1 MAIVLDIVIV
11 GVFLLSVF
19 LGWKRGFIKSLT
31 GLVAFAAALGVALW
45 LSTPI
50 AQWAYDAAVEPTITT
65 AIEDTRHTASLT
77 AQSSVDELVSALP
90 DGVRALLSA
99 AGIDLDG
106 NLIEQL
112 SPDNTAI
119 TADRLVSD
127 IIEPMIVSV
136 FRAVAMLLLFV
147 ITTIVMSLVMKVVDK
162 VLSGLP
168 LLKGANRLLGVIPG
182 AVNGVISVFIAIT
195 LIQLLCSFDI
205 LITAEAIRNSA
216 LIGWLDSMNFINLN
230 IG

>member
-1 MAIVLDIVIV
+1 MAIVLDIIIV
-11 GVFLLSVF
+11 GVFLLSVW

-50 AQWAYDAAVEPTITT
+50 AQWTYDAAVEPVITT
-65 AIEDTRHTASLT
+65 AIEETQHAALT
-77 AQSSVDELVSALP
+77 TPSSVDEMVDALP

-112 SPDNTAI
+112 SPDNAAV
-119 TADRLVSD
+119 TADQLVSD
-127 IIEPMIVSV
+127 VIEPMIVSI

-147 ITTIVMSLVMKVVDK
+147 ITVIVMSLLMKVVDK
-162 VLSGLP
+162 VLSSLP

-182 AVNGVISVFIAIT
+182 AVNGVISVFIAVT

-205 LITAEAIRNSA
+205 LITPEAIQNSA
-216 LIGWLDSMNFINLN
+216 LIGWLNSMNFINLN